1 MCKYSPPTLT
11 GLTFHWRLDE
21 TQERSLHGQLRHV
34 GGACRWLGI
43 AFPDM
48 PGQWLGQT
56 VVLASQDGTTI
67 GTQNENVA
75 FYNWDADFLA
85 AIVPLRAAIKRSRA
99 HPPVLHNWRHHDHR
113 ELHEAPRR
121 EQGSGGEGGV
131 KRPGHTH
138 AARLRNGH
146 DLCRRQHGRA
156 RRPKDAPLHAA
167 LPRPA
172 ALHAA
177 AVAAAIA
184 ASQPAA
190 APLSAPAV

>member
-34 GGACRWLGI
+34 GGMCRWLGI

-56 VVLASQDGTTI
+56 VVLASQDGTMV

-75 FYNWDADFLA
+75 FYSWDADFLA
-85 AIVPLRAAIKRSRA
+85 AIVPL
-99 HPPVLHNWRHHDHR
+99 
-113 ELHEAPRR
+113 
-121 EQGSGGEGGV
+121 GSGYQTLTGTYYQCSTTGDTTTIVSFTKLLDEN
-131 KRPGHTH
+131 RAL
-138 AARLRNGH
+138 AARE
-146 DLCRRQHGRA
+146 
-156 RRPKDAPLHAA
+156 
-167 LPRPA
+167 
-172 ALHAA
+172 
-177 AVAAAIA
+177 

-190 APLSAPAV
+190 APLSASAV